1 MTYEEFQKQY
11 ELESEKAYNNLN
23 KLNEE
28 ELLKI
33 ITDKDD
39 SKFSIWTGK
48 DNYQIWKVLQTKG
61 TSRSIQP
68 LFSIVS
74 NLSNEYLI
82 RYHACEAL
90 FKLAGLSDNE
100 LKGKVQYGL
109 DVNRKAVDQ
118 QAAISELKER
128 LGHSFLA

>member
-11 ELESEKAYNNLN
+11 ELESEKVYAELS
-23 KLNEE
+23 KLNEDD
-28 ELLKI
+28 LLKI
-33 ITDKDD
+33 IADKDD

-48 DNYQIWKVLQTKG
+48 DNYQIWRVLQTKG
-61 TSRSIQP
+61 TSSSILP

-90 FKLAGLSDNE
+90 FNIAGLNDSE

-109 DVNRKAVDQ
+109 DANREAIDQ
-118 QAAISELKER
+118 QDAIRQLKEL
-128 LGHSFLA
+128 LGHGF

>member
-1 MTYEEFQKQY
+1 MTYGEFQKQY
-11 ELESEKAYNNLN
+11 ELESEKVYAELS
-23 KLNEE
+23 KLNEDD
-28 ELLKI
+28 LLKI
-33 ITDKDD
+33 IADKDD

-48 DNYQIWKVLQTKG
+48 DNYQIWRVLQTKG
-61 TSRSIQP
+61 TSSSILP

-90 FKLAGLSDNE
+90 FKIAGLNDSE

-109 DVNRKAVDQ
+109 DANRKAIDQ
-118 QAAISELKER
+118 LSAIEELREIIR
-128 LGHSFLA
+128 AGF